1 MSLVLYGFS
10 DDSLA
15 QGWLPFD
22 CDGRARRGCV
32 TAVRALGCPS
42 VSADLLWDCAAS
54 SGRTD
59 MYTLNYPGNTAFE
72 GFYSECF

>member
-10 DDSLA
+10 DDWLA
-15 QGWLPFD
+15 QGWLPFV
-22 CDGRARRGCV
+22 CDGRGRGCE
-32 TAVRALGCPS
+32 TAVRALGSPS

-59 MYTLNYPGNTAFE
+59 MYTLNNPGNTAFE